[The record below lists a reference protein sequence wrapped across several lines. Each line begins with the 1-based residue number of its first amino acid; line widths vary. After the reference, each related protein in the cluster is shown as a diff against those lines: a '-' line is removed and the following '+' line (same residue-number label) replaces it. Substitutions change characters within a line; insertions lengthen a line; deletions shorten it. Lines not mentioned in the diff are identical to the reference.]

1 MRRGR
6 MTLQASNPNLAE
18 HDCGWAEVHRID
30 ATLKLG
36 RGHLYVT
43 HDARTG
49 DTAAS
54 HEDRPDGPVENDVWL
69 GELRSLRLE
78 AGDAL
83 QEGRYQLRLEANGQD
98 LRVDL
103 SDWQAVGPSEGSVA
117 VRSADG
123 VLPAILEEL
132 GGE

>member
-1 MRRGR
+1 
-6 MTLQASNPNLAE
+6 MTVQASDPSTSRQ
-18 HDCGWAEVHRID
+18 HDCGWAEVHQLD
-30 ATLKLG
+30 AALKLG

-49 DTAAS
+49 DTAVS
-54 HEDRPDGPVENDVWL
+54 HDDSPTAPVESDVWH
-69 GELRSLRLE
+69 GELRSVRLE
-78 AGDAL
+78 GGDGL

-103 SDWQAVGPSEGSVA
+103 SDWQAVGPAEGSVS

>member
-1 MRRGR
+1 
-6 MTLQASNPNLAE
+6 MTLQASHPSTSQ
-18 HDCGWAEVHRID
+18 HDCGWAEVHQID
-30 ATLKLG
+30 AALKLG

-54 HEDRPDGPVENDVWL
+54 HDDRATGPVESDVWH
-69 GELRSLRLE
+69 GELRSVRLE
-78 AGDAL
+78 GSDGL

-103 SDWQAVGPSEGSVA
+103 SDWRAVGPAEGSLS

-132 GGE
+132 RGE

>member
-1 MRRGR
+1 
-6 MTLQASNPNLAE
+6 MTLHLSDESTSQ
-18 HDCGWAEVHRID
+18 HDCGWAELHRTD
-30 ATLKLG
+30 ATFKLG

-49 DTAAS
+49 ETAAS
-54 HEDRPDGPVENDVWL
+54 HDDRATGPVESDVWM

-103 SDWQAVGPSEGSVA
+103 SNWQTIGPSEGSVS

-123 VLPAILEEL
+123 VLPAVLEEL